1 MPFLVVTV
9 FLALPALALLR
20 LGGQFEPWLVAIW
33 VVVPSLVG
41 FILIAQ
47 DKNRARRGLWRTPE
61 STLHAV
67 ELLGGWPGSY
77 LAQQRFRHKTAKK
90 SYRFTFWTIVSLH
103 QLVAIDALRG
113 WPWIGQLRQ
122 SLGL

>member
-1 MPFLVVTV
+1 MPLLVVTA
-9 FLALPALALLR
+9 LLLLPALALFR
-20 LGGQFEPWLVAIW
+20 LGDQFEPWLVAIL
-33 VVVPSLVG
+33 VIVPSLVG

-61 STLHAV
+61 STLHAI

-77 LAQQRFRHKTAKK
+77 LAQQRFRHKTAKR
-90 SYRFTFWTIVSLH
+90 SYRFTFWTIVVLH
-103 QLVAIDALRG
+103 QVVAIDALRG

-122 SLGL
+122 LLGL

>member
-1 MPFLVVTV
+1 MPFLVVSIL
-9 FLALPALALLR
+9 LALPVLAILR
-20 LGGQFEPWLVAIW
+20 LSGQFEPWLVALLVI
-33 VVVPSLVG
+33 VPSLVG

-77 LAQQRFRHKTAKK
+77 VAQQRFRHKTAKK
-90 SYRFTFWTIVSLH
+90 SYRLTFWTIVLLH

-113 WPWIGQLRQ
+113 WVWLGQLRPL
-122 SLGL
+122 LGS